1 MLINLKNKYQKIKFY
16 LIWDGQKRAEYLRKN
31 KILKEIGKDCLFQSR
46 IFPMDPK
53 LLVIHNNVTIAANVT
68 FCTHD
73 AIRHVLNNKYKK
85 KFPISVGCIEIMDN
99 VFIGTGAIIMA
110 NVRIAE
116 NCIIAAGSIVTKDV
130 LPNTI
135 VAGNPAKEIGKFDNL
150 VKKREE
156 IAKNKKYFD
165 EKNLFDLKWQEF
177 YQERK

>member
-85 KFPISVGCIEIMDN
+85 NSQL
-99 VFIGTGAIIMA
+99 
-110 NVRIAE
+110 
-116 NCIIAAGSIVTKDV
+116 V
-130 LPNTI
+130 LA
-135 VAGNPAKEIGKFDNL
+135 V
-150 VKKREE
+150 
-156 IAKNKKYFD
+156 
-165 EKNLFDLKWQEF
+165 
-177 YQERK
+177 

>member
-1 MLINLKNKYQKIKFY
+1 
-16 LIWDGQKRAEYLRKN
+16 
-31 KILKEIGKDCLFQSR
+31 
-46 IFPMDPK
+46 
-53 LLVIHNNVTIAANVT
+53 
-68 FCTHD
+68 
-73 AIRHVLNNKYKK
+73 
-85 KFPISVGCIEIMDN
+85 MDN